1 MNNRKETRM
10 AQIPYGYRIEKGRIA
25 VDTEAAAAISR
36 FVESYLSGL
45 SVKESKKA
53 AKIPLSESTL
63 NQILKNNT
71 YLGTDDYPPLITAE
85 VFHSVQE
92 ERKRRT
98 HPATTRPSDPVP
110 VKSRFVFHA
119 HDQDSVITEG
129 VGAARAAELL
139 YSMIRVSP
147 DGRKTAMDA
156 EISEMK
162 RAAQIT
168 AAQDGGETAIAAE
181 ISEMKKAAQI
191 TASPRTAGKLPQQ
204 QISAR

>member
-10 AQIPYGYRIEKGRIA
+10 AQIPYGYRIERGRI
-25 VDTEAAAAISR
+25 VMDTEAAAAISR

>member
-1 MNNRKETRM
+1 M

-45 SVKESKKA
+45 SVKESKQA

>member
-10 AQIPYGYRIEKGRIA
+10 AQIPYGYRIERGRI
-25 VDTEAAAAISR
+25 VMDTEAAAAISR

-162 RAAQIT
+162 NASQT
-168 AAQDGGETAIAAE
+168 
-181 ISEMKKAAQI
+181 
-191 TASPRTAGKLPQQ
+191 TASPDGRETATAAD
-204 QISAR
+204 ISELNREAETIIKQHQDERRLTWQ

>member
-45 SVKESKKA
+45 SVKESKQA

-129 VGAARAAELL
+129 AGAARTVELL
-139 YSMIRVSP
+139 YSMIRVSS

-162 RAAQIT
+162 NASQIT
-168 AAQDGGETAIAAE
+168 AFQDGRETATAAD
-181 ISEMKKAAQI
+181 ISELNREAETI
-191 TASPRTAGKLPQQ
+191 TKQYQDERRLTWQ
-204 QISAR
+204 

>member
-1 MNNRKETRM
+1 M
-10 AQIPYGYRIEKGRIA
+10 AQIPYGYRIEKGSIVA
-25 VDTEAAAAISR
+25 DTEEAAKIGR
-36 FVESYLSGL
+36 FVELYLSGL

-53 AKIPLSESTL
+53 SEIPLSESTL
-63 NQILKNNT
+63 NQLLKNET
-71 YLGTDDYPPLITAE
+71 YFGTDVFPPLMTAE

-129 VGAARAAELL
+129 AGAARAVELL
-139 YSMIRVSP
+139 YSMIRVSS

-162 RAAQIT
+162 NASQT
-168 AAQDGGETAIAAE
+168 
-181 ISEMKKAAQI
+181 
-191 TASPRTAGKLPQQ
+191 TASPDGRETATAAD
-204 QISAR
+204 ISELNREAETITKQHQDERRLTWQ

>member
-1 MNNRKETRM
+1 M
-10 AQIPYGYRIEKGRIA
+10 AQIPYGYRIERGRI
-25 VDTEAAAAISR
+25 VMDTEAAAAISR

-191 TASPRTAGKLPQQ
+191 TASPRTAGKLPRL
-204 QISAR
+204 QISAS

>member
-10 AQIPYGYRIEKGRIA
+10 AQIPYGYRIERGRI
-25 VDTEAAAAISR
+25 VMDTEAAAAISR

-162 RAAQIT
+162 NASQT
-168 AAQDGGETAIAAE
+168 
-181 ISEMKKAAQI
+181 
-191 TASPRTAGKLPQQ
+191 TASPDGRETATAAD
-204 QISAR
+204 ISELNREAETITKQYQDERRLTWQ

>member
-1 MNNRKETRM
+1 M
-10 AQIPYGYRIEKGRIA
+10 AQIPYGYRIERGRI
-25 VDTEAAAAISR
+25 VMDTEAAAAISR

-162 RAAQIT
+162 NASQT
-168 AAQDGGETAIAAE
+168 
-181 ISEMKKAAQI
+181 
-191 TASPRTAGKLPQQ
+191 TASPDGRETATAAD
-204 QISAR
+204 ISELNREAETITKQHQDERRLTWQ

>member
-1 MNNRKETRM
+1 MSNRKETRM
-10 AQIPYGYRIEKGRIA
+10 AQIPYGYRIERGRIA
-25 VDTEAAAAISR
+25 VDTEAAAEISR

-63 NQILKNNT
+63 NQLLKNNT

-129 VGAARAAELL
+129 AGAARAVELL
-139 YSMIRVSP
+139 YSMIRVSS

-162 RAAQIT
+162 NASQIT
-168 AAQDGGETAIAAE
+168 AFQDGRETATAAD
-181 ISEMKKAAQI
+181 ISELNREAETI
-191 TASPRTAGKLPQQ
+191 TKQYQDERRLTWQ
-204 QISAR
+204 

>member
-1 MNNRKETRM
+1 M
-10 AQIPYGYRIEKGRIA
+10 AQIPYGYRIERGRI
-25 VDTEAAAAISR
+25 VMDTEAAAAISR

-139 YSMIRVSP
+139 YSMIRVSS

>member
-10 AQIPYGYRIEKGRIA
+10 AQIPYGYRIERGRI
-25 VDTEAAAAISR
+25 VMDTEAAAAISR

-63 NQILKNNT
+63 NQLLKNNT

-110 VKSRFVFHA
+110 VKRRFVFHA

>member
-1 MNNRKETRM
+1 MSNRKETRM
-10 AQIPYGYRIEKGRIA
+10 AQIPYGYRIERGRI
-25 VDTEAAAAISR
+25 VMDTEAAAAISR

>member
-1 MNNRKETRM
+1 M

>member
-1 MNNRKETRM
+1 M

-45 SVKESKKA
+45 SVKESKQA

-129 VGAARAAELL
+129 AGAARTVELL
-139 YSMIRVSP
+139 YSMIRVSS

-162 RAAQIT
+162 NASQIT
-168 AAQDGGETAIAAE
+168 AFQDGRETATAAD
-181 ISEMKKAAQI
+181 ISELNREAETI
-191 TASPRTAGKLPQQ
+191 TKQYQDERRLTWQ
-204 QISAR
+204 

>member
-10 AQIPYGYRIEKGRIA
+10 AQIPYGYRIERGRI
-25 VDTEAAAAISR
+25 VMDTEAAAAISR

-162 RAAQIT
+162 SASQT
-168 AAQDGGETAIAAE
+168 
-181 ISEMKKAAQI
+181 
-191 TASPRTAGKLPQQ
+191 TASPDGRETATAAD
-204 QISAR
+204 ISELNREAETIIKQHQDERRLTWQ

>member
-10 AQIPYGYRIEKGRIA
+10 AQIPYGYRIERGRIV
-25 VDTEAAAAISR
+25 VDTEAAAEISR

-129 VGAARAAELL
+129 TGTARAVELL
-139 YSMIRVSP
+139 YSMIRVSS

-162 RAAQIT
+162 NASQIT
-168 AAQDGGETAIAAE
+168 AFQDGRETATAAD
-181 ISEMKKAAQI
+181 ISELNREAETI
-191 TASPRTAGKLPQQ
+191 TKQYQDERRLTWQ
-204 QISAR
+204 

>member
-1 MNNRKETRM
+1 M

-45 SVKESKKA
+45 SVKESKQA

-129 VGAARAAELL
+129 AGAARAVELL
-139 YSMIRVSP
+139 YSMIRVSS

-162 RAAQIT
+162 NASQIT
-168 AAQDGGETAIAAE
+168 AFQDGRETATAAD
-181 ISEMKKAAQI
+181 ISELNREAETI
-191 TASPRTAGKLPQQ
+191 TKQYQDERRLTWQ
-204 QISAR
+204 

>member
-1 MNNRKETRM
+1 M
-10 AQIPYGYRIEKGRIA
+10 AQIPYGYRIERGRI
-25 VDTEAAAAISR
+25 VMDTEAAAAISR

>member
-1 MNNRKETRM
+1 M
-10 AQIPYGYRIEKGRIA
+10 AQIPYGYRIERGRI
-25 VDTEAAAAISR
+25 VMDTEAAAAISR

-129 VGAARAAELL
+129 AGAARAVELL
-139 YSMIRVSP
+139 YSMIRVSS

-162 RAAQIT
+162 NASQIT
-168 AAQDGGETAIAAE
+168 AFQDGRETATAAD
-181 ISEMKKAAQI
+181 ISELNREAETI
-191 TASPRTAGKLPQQ
+191 TKQHQDERRLTWQ
-204 QISAR
+204 

>member
-1 MNNRKETRM
+1 M
-10 AQIPYGYRIEKGRIA
+10 AQIPYGYRIERGRI
-25 VDTEAAAAISR
+25 VMDTEAAAAISR

-129 VGAARAAELL
+129 AGAARAVELL

>member
-1 MNNRKETRM
+1 M
-10 AQIPYGYRIEKGRIA
+10 AQIPYGYRIERGRI
-25 VDTEAAAAISR
+25 VMDTEAAAAISR

-63 NQILKNNT
+63 NQLLKNNT